1 MNIGIIGSGGREH
14 ALCQKMSESKYV
26 RKIFSI
32 PGNAGTS
39 NLSVNLKIDFL
50 NFKELLKAIK
60 HYKIDLVVVGP
71 EQPLVNGIVDFL
83 EKNKIKVFGP
93 NKYASKLEGSKAFMK
108 AICKENNIPTAY
120 FKICKNL
127 NDVKNFLKIVISR

>member
-50 NFKELLKAIK
+50 NFKK
-60 HYKIDLVVVGP
+60 
-71 EQPLVNGIVDFL
+71 
-83 EKNKIKVFGP
+83 KIKL
-93 NKYASKLEGSKAFMK
+93 KYLVQINMLQ
-108 AICKENNIPTAY
+108 N
-120 FKICKNL
+120 
-127 NDVKNFLKIVISR
+127 